1 MFSLFGVRPDT
12 VYDNRAPF
20 RLGIFGLITA
30 IGLLSWPA
38 DEAYAQHDIP
48 LTLAEAEDLALA
60 AEPGE
65 QALRARAAALEE
77 QAVVAGELPD
87 PMLRLGLNNY
97 PIQSGGF
104 TTEGMTNAG
113 AVYRQAFP
121 RGDTLSL
128 STSKFNRLA
137 ESQFQEADAR
147 GDSVLAATRIAWL
160 DLYYWT
166 KSHELV
172 RDSRPFF
179 DDLATITRSL
189 YAVGRRDQQD
199 VLRAELELSRLDDRL
214 IDIERQQRRARAR
227 LREWIGDEAERRIA
241 DKLPQWDD
249 APPLNDLLVSLQQ
262 HPSLQAAESR
272 ISAQDANVEIA
283 EQRDKPGWSLD
294 VGYSYRNGS
303 LPNGDPRSD
312 FVTVGVTVDLPF
324 FRKKSVDSTLSAALH
339 DRSAAV
345 ADRERLSRSL
355 QSELAAEY
363 ARWQELSRRL
373 DLYEERILVQAR
385 DQAQA
390 ALLAYQSDAS
400 DFADVMRGYIDDLNA
415 RIDFV
420 RLNTERGQ
428 AYAVLANL
436 GGIPR

>member
-1 MFSLFGVRPDT
+1 MFFHSGIRPDT
-12 VYDNRAPF
+12 LYRRVAICAMLALPF
-20 RLGIFGLITA
+20 SQA
-30 IGLLSWPA
+30 S
-38 DEAYAQHDIP
+38 AQHDIP
-48 LTLAEAEDLALA
+48 LTIAEAEDLALA
-60 AEPGE
+60 AEPGQ
-65 QALRARAAALEE
+65 QALRARAASLEE
-77 QAVVAGELPD
+77 QAVVAGALPD

-97 PIQSGGF
+97 PIESGGF

-121 RGDTLSL
+121 RGDTRSL
-128 STSKFNRLA
+128 SGSKFNRLA
-137 ESQFQEADAR
+137 EVQLREADAR
-147 GDSVLAATRIAWL
+147 GDKVLSATRIAWL

-166 KSHELV
+166 KAHELV
-172 RDSRPFF
+172 RESRPFF
-179 DDLATITRSL
+179 DDLATISRSL
-189 YAVGRRDQQD
+189 YAVGRRNQQD

-214 IDIERQQRRARAR
+214 IDIERQQRRARAQ
-227 LREWIGDEAERRIA
+227 LREWIGDDAERRIA

-249 APPLNDLLVSLQQ
+249 APPFEDLLASLQS
-262 HPSLQAAESR
+262 HPSLQAADAR
-272 ISAQDANVEIA
+272 ISAQDTNVELA

-345 ADRERLSRSL
+345 ADRERLLRSL
-355 QSELAAEY
+355 ESELAAEY

-373 DLYEERILVQAR
+373 TLYEERILVQAK
-385 DQAQA
+385 DNAQA
-390 ALLAYQSDAS
+390 ALLAYQNDRS
-400 DFADVMRGYIDDLNA
+400 DFADVMRGYIDDLNV
-415 RIDFV
+415 RIDYV
-420 RLNTERGQ
+420 RLNVEREQ

>member
-1 MFSLFGVRPDT
+1 MQFQFGYRPDT
-12 VYDNRAPF
+12 VHNRRASIRP
-20 RLGIFGLITA
+20 GIPGLIA
-30 IGLLSWPA
+30 VIGLAFLPVAQAS
-38 DEAYAQHDIP
+38 AQHDIP
-48 LTLAEAEDLALA
+48 LTIAEAEDLALA
-60 AEPGE
+60 AEPGQ

-97 PIQSGGF
+97 PIQSGDF

-121 RGDTLSL
+121 RGDTRSL
-128 STSKFNRLA
+128 SSDKFNRLA
-137 ESQFQEADAR
+137 EVQLREADAR
-147 GDSVLAATRIAWL
+147 GDNVLSMTRIAWL

-166 KSHELV
+166 KAHQLV
-172 RDSRPFF
+172 RESRPFF

-189 YAVGRRDQQD
+189 YAVGRRNQQD

-227 LREWIGDEAERRIA
+227 LREWIGDDAERRVA

-249 APPLNDLLVSLQQ
+249 APPLNDLLASLQQ
-262 HPSLQAAESR
+262 HPSMRAADAR
-272 ISAQDANVEIA
+272 VSAQETNVDLA

-294 VGYSYRNGS
+294 VGYSYRDGS

-312 FVTVGVTVDLPF
+312 FITVGVTVDLPF
-324 FRKKSVDSTLSAALH
+324 FRKKSVDSTLSSALH

-345 ADRERLSRSL
+345 ADRERLLRSL
-355 QSELAAEY
+355 RSELAAEY

-373 DLYEERILVQAR
+373 ALYEERILVQAK
-385 DQAQA
+385 DHAQA
-390 ALLAYQSDAS
+390 ALLAYQNDRS
-400 DFADVMRGYIDDLNA
+400 DFADVMRGYIDDLNT
-415 RIDFV
+415 RINYV
-420 RLNTERGQ
+420 QLNVERGQ